1 MKILYIEPVG
11 TNSFVPV
18 LRQFLSTIA
27 RSDNEIEVKSLEKG
41 PIDLEYHSYSAQIAQ
56 ELLSKVKNA
65 EDEGYNAAI
74 IGCFYD
80 PELMAAREVV
90 KMPVVGVGEASMH
103 LASLLGSKF
112 SILIGR
118 RKWLSRMENNA
129 KAYGFESRI
138 ASWRILNLSVS
149 EMADIEK
156 TKAAAVRE
164 SEAAISEDGA
174 EVIVL
179 GCTGLSGIAKELQE
193 SLGIPVIDPVVA
205 GLKFAELLADLR
217 EKTGISHSK
226 IYAYENP
233 QQRFEY

>member
-1 MKILYIEPVG
+1 MRILYIEPVG

-18 LRQFLSTIA
+18 LKRFLSSIA
-27 RSDNEIEVKSLEKG
+27 SQYTEIEVTSLEKG

-65 EDEGYNAAI
+65 EDDGYSAAV

-129 KAYGFESRI
+129 KAYGLESRI

-179 GCTGLSGIAKELQE
+179 GCTGLCGIAKELQE